1 MTNFELKQLRQL
13 FFLTQPEAAEHI
25 GRVEV
30 RAWQRWEK
38 GDRDV
43 PLDVAEQMQ
52 MLSLTRQELLD
63 SLPDFEHYNYKYFDT
78 IDGYAAE
85 SGVRSVIKWRLS
97 QSVAAQLFSEKSARI
112 WRAEEVIR
120 NDENDS

>member
-13 FFLTQPEAAEHI
+13 LFLSQPEAAEHI
-25 GRVEV
+25 GKVEA

-38 GDRDV
+38 GDRAV

-78 IDGYAAE
+78 IEEYATE
-85 SGVRSVIKWRLS
+85 SGIKSVIKWRLS

-112 WRAEEVIR
+112 WRAEETIR
-120 NDENDS
+120 NDENDA

>member
-13 FFLTQPEAAEHI
+13 FFLSQPEAAEHI
-25 GRVEV
+25 GKVEA

-38 GDRDV
+38 GDRAV

-52 MLSLTRQELLD
+52 MLSLTRQDLLD
-63 SLPDFEHYNYKYFDT
+63 SLPDFDHYNYKYFDT
-78 IDGYAAE
+78 IEEYAIA
-85 SGVRSVIKWRLS
+85 SGIRSVIKWRLS

-112 WRAEEVIR
+112 WRAEETISR
-120 NDENDS
+120 EDN